1 MCGNVDFVLGIYKTW
16 REIIHIKNR
25 LRRHCV
31 SLCLYAKNLVKA
43 YSYWLHCKYLLR
55 FMLGAILFH
64 YKTLTFVQFLLFV
77 VLFWYW
83 ICNFL
88 FMLVSLCSSH
98 WEKWDNV
105 THVIQLPCKKS
116 RFSLRTFSSLSR
128 RDQSLPMPNL
138 TFIKFMFLNLVNQKV
153 SHLAPGYPNMTILDN
168 IQYQHCLYIYDV
180 QNKMYYL
187 QARLIQ
193 SFQTKKS

>member
-1 MCGNVDFVLGIYKTW
+1 
-16 REIIHIKNR
+16 
-25 LRRHCV
+25 
-31 SLCLYAKNLVKA
+31 
-43 YSYWLHCKYLLR
+43 
-55 FMLGAILFH
+55 MLGAILFH
-64 YKTLTFVQFLLFV
+64 YKTLTFVQFLLFLV
-77 VLFWYW
+77 FFLYW

-153 SHLAPGYPNMTILDN
+153 SHFPPGYPNMTILDN
-168 IQYQHCLYIYDV
+168 LQYQHCLYIYDV
-180 QNKMYYL
+180 QNKMYCL